1 MLRMKVFFDDIL
13 NAAIR
18 NMPDGVLSKAVY
30 VTQ

>member
-1 MLRMKVFFDDIL
+1 MKVFFDDML
-13 NAAIR
+13 NDAIR

>member
-13 NAAIR
+13 NDAIR
-18 NMPDGVLSKAVY
+18 NMADGVLSKAVY